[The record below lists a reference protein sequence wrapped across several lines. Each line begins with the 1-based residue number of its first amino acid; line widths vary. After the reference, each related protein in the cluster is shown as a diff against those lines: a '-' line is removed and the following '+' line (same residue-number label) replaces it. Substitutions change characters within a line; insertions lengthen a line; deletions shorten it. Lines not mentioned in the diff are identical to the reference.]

1 MLDETAMRTIKI
13 VDARSPRRV
22 KRALDD
28 AMHGRGPAILA
39 RRSAAEVVSIG
50 GAVLDEGGDDGHF
63 TLPDDAPEDACLI
76 VETSGS
82 TAQPKRV
89 VLTASALRSSAN
101 ATHQRFDELAG
112 RHAGRATRQW
122 LLALPTEYVA
132 GMQVLA
138 RSIIE
143 GTEPIILPEGSF
155 DPREFCDAAQRM
167 TAERRY
173 VSLVPAQVQRLIEL
187 GEVGLKLERE
197 RDLDAHDNADG
208 WFAPP
213 VTMDAI
219 ASGEPLDEHEALGD
233 DVLRIGR
240 RFDAILVGGQATPGP
255 WLNRGRELGWRVV
268 TSYGSSETSGGCVYN
283 GIPLDGVSL
292 RLNDDELEI
301 SSPTLAWGYLDDEA
315 RTAERFTSEG
325 EQRWYRTGDR
335 GALGPRSGVRPAD
348 VPPEHWQRV
357 RVYGRMDDVFIS
369 GGVKVRLG
377 AVEEIVRAQP
387 GFEGAVVVPGPHE
400 RWGEVPIVVV
410 TGDPEHPGDLA
421 EQLVEI
427 RAEVRAEVGVAA
439 RPDDIIEVS
448 ELPLLGSGKPD
459 RRRIADFVREHIEA
473 RYSPHALDPD
483 DELN

>member
-1 MLDETAMRTIKI
+1 MADVTTPRTIRI
-13 VDARSPRRV
+13 VDARFPRRV
-22 KRALDD
+22 QRALDD

-50 GAVLDEGGDDGHF
+50 GAVLDEGGDAGHF
-63 TLPDDAPEDACLI
+63 TLPADAPADTCLI

-89 VLTASALRSSAN
+89 ILTASALRASAE

-132 GMQVLA
+132 GVQVLA
-138 RSIIE
+138 RSIIA
-143 GTEPIILPEGSF
+143 GTDPIVMPEGSF
-155 DPREFCDAAQRM
+155 NAREFCDAAQRM

-173 VSLVPAQVQRLIEL
+173 VSLVPAQLQELIEL

-197 RDLDAHDNADG
+197 RELDLHDNADG

-213 VTMDAI
+213 VTMDVI
-219 ASGEPLDEHEALGD
+219 ASGESLDEHEALGD
-233 DVLRIGR
+233 DILRIGR
-240 RFDAILVGGQATPGP
+240 RFDAILVGGQSTPGP
-255 WLNRGRELGWRVV
+255 WLARARELGWRVV
-268 TSYGSSETSGGCVYN
+268 TSYGSSETAGGCVYN
-283 GIPLDGVSL
+283 GIPLDGVEL
-292 RLNDDELEI
+292 RIHGDELEI
-301 SSPTLAWGYLDDEA
+301 ASPTLAWGYLDDEP
-315 RTAERFTSEG
+315 RTAERFVTEG
-325 EQRWYRTGDR
+325 DRCWYRTGDR
-335 GALGPRSGVRPAD
+335 GELSPRSGVRPAD
-348 VPPEHWQRV
+348 VPPERWQRV
-357 RVYGRMDDVFIS
+357 RVHGRMDDVLIS

-387 GFEGAVVVPGPHE
+387 GFARSVVVAAPHE
-400 RWGEVPIVVV
+400 RWGEVPVVV
-410 TGDPEHPGDLA
+410 VERNADAPGQLA

-427 RAEVRAEVGVAA
+427 RAEVRAELGVAG

-459 RRRIADFVREHIEA
+459 RRRITEFVRRLIAE
-473 RYSPHALDPD
+473 RQLPRPVDPAGSVD
-483 DELN
+483 